1 MNEQGQRQVVPIFE
15 GAGNRFF
22 VCLEDF
28 VGTNEEEAK
37 DIGAINMFLSFAGT
51 WANYTGEILDVTGG
65 TLHRR
70 AHLAGMA
77 IAVISGPLFDEAVSV
92 VEEKTT

>member
-1 MNEQGQRQVVPIFE
+1 MTERQVVPIFE

-22 VCLEDF
+22 VCFEDF

-51 WANYTGEILDVTGG
+51 WANYTGKVLDVTGG

-70 AHLAGMA
+70 AHLVGTP
-77 IAVISGPLFDEAVSV
+77 IAVISGPLFDEALSV
-92 VEEKTT
+92 MQGGGG